1 MKSIDD
7 LTEVVQQCTMC
18 NSEGETMIDE
28 QRSKSIETQRLS
40 LESTLVR
47 KLNGIIKK
55 QNDEIDMLIKQKQFL
70 QSKLREKGNQDDKRR

>member
-28 QRSKSIETQRLS
+28 QRSTSIETQRLS
-40 LESTLVR
+40 LESTLVKR
-47 KLNGIIKK
+47 LNGIIKK